1 VGNFN
6 NLTFLGEATNT
17 YNCHGYA
24 WHMIENEIAFEEEY
38 DTIWSDYEVAFWL
51 QSPESYEEVSWQ
63 VNAKIRFQNLSDHS
77 AIATDDEDIIISKW
91 GNLPLFKHDIDDC
104 PHYSNLGLKYYWIKK
119 PVISDPPE
127 SLNTGQQHTF
137 SETRFVA
144 DNILGI
150 EYNWEILSNLTQVG
164 ANYSS
169 EFTVQA
175 TSHVGTGTLCLH
187 ITTPSGQTNSDTIEI
202 TLNPPAC
209 PDPDDFTVYVE

>member
-1 VGNFN
+1 
-6 NLTFLGEATNT
+6 
-17 YNCHGYA
+17 
-24 WHMIENEIAFEEEY
+24 MIENEIAFEEEY